1 MPENTYFYS
10 GVTSPY
16 LTHCAFIAHHES
28 GPRLVVVNLRDS
40 EGAFTACVKV
50 RDLGATTSN
59 DYLSIGYN
67 FSGVKPSAIIE
78 RTNLTI
84 KSILKLERNYSQL
97 E

>member
-1 MPENTYFYS
+1 MPEDTYFYS

-16 LTHCAFIAHHES
+16 ISHCAFIAHHES
-28 GPRLVVVNLRDS
+28 GPKLVVVGLRDS
-40 EGAFTACVKV
+40 EGAFSAGVKV

-67 FSGVKPSAIIE
+67 FSGAKPAAVIE

-84 KSILKLERNYSQL
+84 KSLLNSERNCSRS